1 MVEGDINTKKLGLL
15 KFIVVLMAVVL
26 LLGTATL
33 FGLVVYK
40 VKHGVKLNP
49 TAAAASAAPSAD
61 CKGGNFKIASPGDLV
76 GASVDG
82 PQALLM
88 FAKGTTKEIV
98 IFNHCTGQV
107 ISRLHTG
114 Q

>member
-40 VKHGVKLNP
+40 VKHGVKLDP
-49 TAAAASAAPSAD
+49 TATAAASAN
-61 CKGGNFKIASPGDLV
+61 CKGGNFKIASSGDLV

-107 ISRLHTG
+107 VSRLHTG
-114 Q
+114 E